1 MPSSRIDRCR
11 CPLAGG
17 LVVDDSVGGFFIIFE
32 HGVTRRWDPC
42 GRGLGTGVGSNAP
55 ADRSWPKCA
64 KAPCQICGGKIEK
77 WRQNMLENGL
87 DFGYKLS
94 GKWVRRGSCECLP
107 RKCPGFCLG
116 NGFNLGGESG
126 HSGHPN
132 RVPKVAGVA
141 GPICSAPGKKA
152 LRLGSGLVFFRR
164 PECYSAAAEYSFW
177 NGPSIY
183 EHHFVGHPLLTPGR
197 PWN

>member
-64 KAPCQICGGKIEK
+64 KAPCQICGRKIEK
-77 WRQNMLENGL
+77 WRQNMLENGFA
-87 DFGYKLS
+87 FGSKLS
-94 GKWVRRGSCECLP
+94 EKWVGFLRMFATEMPGILPGKWVQFGWGKRALGSPQPRAKSGRGCGSNLF
-107 RKCPGFCLG
+107 CPGE
-116 NGFNLGGESG
+116 ES
-126 HSGHPN
+126 P
-132 RVPKVAGVA
+132 
-141 GPICSAPGKKA
+141 AP
-152 LRLGSGLVFFRR
+152 RLGIGVL
-164 PECYSAAAEYSFW
+164 PA
-177 NGPSIY
+177 P
-183 EHHFVGHPLLTPGR
+183 
-197 PWN
+197 